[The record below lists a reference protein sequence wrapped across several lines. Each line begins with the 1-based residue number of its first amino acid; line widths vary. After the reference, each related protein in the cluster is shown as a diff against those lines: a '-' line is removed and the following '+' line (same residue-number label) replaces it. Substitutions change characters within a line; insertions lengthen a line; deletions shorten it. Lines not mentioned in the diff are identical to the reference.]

1 MKRYHY
7 HDSLFQFHKGSIKTL
22 RPVCQRCRDAV
33 FQFHKGSI
41 KTQRNDFCFVPV
53 SNFNSIKVRLRPTST
68 YEAEAPI
75 FSGFRMQRYEKYR
88 EKYVDVE

>member
-1 MKRYHY
+1 MIGVNSITK
-7 HDSLFQFHKGSIKTL
+7 FQFHKGSIKTPSMYFFL
-22 RPVCQRCRDAV
+22 RIES
-33 FQFHKGSI
+33 H
-41 KTQRNDFCFVPV
+41 
-53 SNFNSIKVRLRPTST
+53 FNSIKVRLRPTST